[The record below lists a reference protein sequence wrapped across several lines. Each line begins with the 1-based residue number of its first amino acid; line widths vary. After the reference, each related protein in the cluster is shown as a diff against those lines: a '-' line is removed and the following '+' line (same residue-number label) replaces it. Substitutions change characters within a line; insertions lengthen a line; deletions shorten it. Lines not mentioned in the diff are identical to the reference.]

1 MIFDKIF
8 YLFIL
13 SYILIDVGSLPEHEF
28 IGDVK
33 RKTNA
38 NNTVDT
44 KTTITLHQGPYKF
57 SRTKTRKNVAYFNC
71 RNKKKGCKAT
81 GIASLTGDP
90 NDVDEYILDDI
101 STNHT
106 CQDSTVDRK
115 KINL

>member
-8 YLFIL
+8 SLFIL

-33 RKTNA
+33 RKRNT

-57 SRTKTRKNVAYFNC
+57 SRTKTRKYVAYFNC
-71 RNKKKGCKAT
+71 RIKRK
-81 GIASLTGDP
+81 
-90 NDVDEYILDDI
+90 DVKPQVLL
-101 STNHT
+101 H
-106 CQDSTVDRK
+106 
-115 KINL
+115 